1 MPELKVHD
9 GGNIYSF
16 QVEKNK
22 MLFDALRNHGF
33 SVYSPCGGKGT
44 CGKCEVLVKE
54 MGMVTSC
61 LFKIQGS
68 LEVIL
73 PEQSMAQVLSSQH
86 SLTLD
91 LPLNPGASVALSD
104 NPHGIAIDLGT
115 TTLVFYLVNL
125 KTGSLIETLTLLN
138 PQSVFGADVIS
149 RIQYVSTAP
158 SALMELHTSICSA
171 INSQLCLFIRFL
183 NISTNDIVKIAVAG
197 NNTMLHLLM
206 GEDPSSMG
214 QAPYVPKFTR
224 IQKQTGLGLRLY
236 CHPRAEITLLPSVS
250 AYVGADIVAGISSIR
265 PMEKYRR
272 YLFMD
277 LGTNGEL
284 ALVTPE
290 TIWCCAT
297 AAGPAFEGA
306 NISCGM
312 GSVKGAITHY
322 SSQGFQTIGD
332 DKPIGLCGSGLVDV
346 VAYMV
351 EYGLADSS
359 GFIENEFE
367 IVNRDQSGTNKAI
380 TITQADIREVQLAKS
395 AIATGIN
402 ILLKHAN
409 LGFNDID
416 ALFLAGGFG
425 NYLDVESAMKIGL
438 ISGQMKNKVVLLGN
452 TAGTGA
458 ILSLRSKIFE
468 TEIINVIL
476 QRTRHVELSEDDD
489 FAVEFAMNM
498 SF

>member
-9 GGNIYSF
+9 GDKIHSF
-16 QVEKNK
+16 QVERNK
-22 MLFDALRNHGF
+22 ILLDALRNNGF
-33 SVYSPCGGKGT
+33 SVYSPCGGQGT

-54 MGMVTSC
+54 TGMVTSC
-61 LFKIQGS
+61 LFKIQES
-68 LEVIL
+68 HVVIL
-73 PEQSMAQVLSSQH
+73 PEQTMAKVLSAQH

-91 LPLNPGASVALSD
+91 LPLDPGAPVNLSD
-104 NPHGIAIDLGT
+104 NPYGIAIDLGT
-115 TTLVFYLVNL
+115 TTLVFYLVDL
-125 KTGSLIETLTLLN
+125 KTGSLIETLALLN

-149 RIQYVSTAP
+149 RIHYVSTAP
-158 SALMELHTSICSA
+158 AALMELHNSICSA
-171 INSQLCLFIRFL
+171 INSQLSLFISSL
-183 NISTNDIVKIAVAG
+183 KISTHNLVKITVAG

-206 GEDPSSMG
+206 GVDPSSMG
-214 QAPYVPKFTR
+214 QAPYVPAFTG
-224 IQKQTGLGLRLY
+224 IQKLTGLGLRLY
-236 CHPRAEITLLPSVS
+236 CHPGAEITLLPSVS
-250 AYVGADIVAGISSIR
+250 AFVGADIVAGISSIR
-265 PMEKYRR
+265 PMEQYHR

-284 ALVTPE
+284 ALVTHE

-312 GSVKGAITHY
+312 GSVKGAVTHY
-322 SSQGFQTIGD
+322 SSRGFQTIGD

-351 EYGLADSS
+351 EYGLVDSS
-359 GFIENEFE
+359 GLIENEFQ
-367 IVNRDQSGTNKAI
+367 IVPGDQSGTMRAI
-380 TITQADIREVQLAKS
+380 TLTQADIREVQLAKS

-402 ILLKHAN
+402 ILLKLAN
-409 LGFNDID
+409 LGFEDID

-438 ISGQMKNKVVLLGN
+438 ISDRMKNKVILLGN

-458 ILSLRSKIFE
+458 ILALRSAAFE
-468 TEIINVIL
+468 TEIINDTL
-476 QRTRHVELSEDDD
+476 RRTRHVELSDDDD
-489 FAVEFAMNM
+489 FALEFAMNM

>member
-9 GGNIYSF
+9 GGSISSF
-16 QVEKNK
+16 RVEKNK
-22 MLFDALRNHGF
+22 LLFDALKNHGF
-33 SVYSPCGGKGT
+33 SIYSPCGGKGT
-44 CGKCEVLVKE
+44 CGKCEVLVKGT
-54 MGMVTSC
+54 GMVTSC
-61 LFKIQGS
+61 LFKIQDS
-68 LEVIL
+68 VEVIL
-73 PEQSMAQVLSSQH
+73 PEQSIAQVLTAQH
-86 SLTLD
+86 SLTID
-91 LPLNPGASVALSD
+91 LPLNPGESVRLSD
-104 NPHGIAIDLGT
+104 NPHGVAIDLGT

-125 KTGSLIETLTLLN
+125 TSGSLIETLTLLN
-138 PQSVFGADVIS
+138 PQSIFGADVIS

-158 SALMELHTSICSA
+158 SALTELHTSICSA
-171 INSQLCLFIRFL
+171 INSQLCRFIRFL
-183 NISTNDIVKIAVAG
+183 TISTHDIVKITVAG

-214 QAPYVPKFTR
+214 QAPYVPKFTG

-265 PMEKYRR
+265 PMEQYRR

-312 GSVKGAITHY
+312 GSVRGAITHY
-322 SSQGFQTIGD
+322 SNRGFQTIGD
-332 DKPIGLCGSGLVDV
+332 EMPCGLCGSGLVDV
-346 VAYMV
+346 LAYMI
-351 EYGLADSS
+351 EYGLVDSS

-367 IVNRDQSGTNKAI
+367 IVSQNQSGTKKAL

-409 LGFNDID
+409 LGFEDID
-416 ALFLAGGFG
+416 VLFLAGGFG
-425 NYLDVESAMKIGL
+425 NYLNVESAMKIGL
-438 ISGQMKNKVVLLGN
+438 ISARMKNKVILLGN

-458 ILSLRSKIFE
+458 LLFLRSETFE
-468 TEIINVIL
+468 TKILNEIL
-476 QRTRHVELSEDDD
+476 QRTKHVELSGDDD
-489 FAVEFAMNM
+489 FAIEFAMNM